1 MQFRNIVFYN
11 HWHYGD
17 LFSTRGLVT
26 DIKNQLPHLSFHYL
40 HMKNADATRDLCP
53 NVHEEFQNVLDRL
66 PQHARYAD
74 ASDTLFINTW
84 VGAYMG
90 MWPNTH
96 PSYISHRLIYQQ
108 LYKEL
113 ADKYDIRLQLSDVWH
128 YVPDID
134 YRTYNTRAADGFLI
148 SHAGNRYLF
157 CNGAVQS
164 TQSSMGDM
172 QELIHILAA
181 EYPDD
186 LFIVTEKFATH
197 LDNVVFTSDIFHQSC
212 DICEISYLSSKCD
225 LIVGK
230 NSGPFTYASTKANL
244 SDKSKMFLCLSH
256 RPEDVLPYGLDLPC
270 DFRFS
275 HITNTQQLA
284 DQLGKTLIPA
294 IKTGNLTPGFHH
306 A

>member
-1 MQFRNIVFYN
+1 MLFRNIVFYN

-26 DIKNQLPHLSFHYL
+26 DIQKQLPQAQYYYL
-40 HMKNADATRDLCP
+40 HNKSADATRDLCP
-53 NVHEEFQNVLDRL
+53 HVHEGFNDVLGQL
-66 PQHARYAD
+66 SQHARYTD
-74 ASDTLFINTW
+74 AGDTLFINTW

-113 ADKYDIRLQLSDVWH
+113 AKKYHLSLDLSDVWH

-134 YRTYNTRAADGFLI
+134 YTFYNTRAADDFLVDR
-148 SHAGNRYLF
+148 SGRKFLF

-172 QELIHILAA
+172 QELIHDLS
-181 EYPDD
+181 ERYPDD
-186 LFIVTEKFATH
+186 LLVATEKFAT
-197 LDNVVFTSDIFHQSC
+197 DRNNVVFTSDIFGKDC
-212 DICEISYLSSKCD
+212 DICEISYLSTRCH

-230 NSGPFTYASTKANL
+230 NSGPFTYASTKRNL
-244 SDKSKMFLCLSH
+244 KDNTKMFLCLSH
-256 RPEDVLPYGLDLPC
+256 RPEDVLPYGLDLDC

-275 HITNTQQLA
+275 HRTQSTEIVDIFEQI
-284 DQLGKTLIPA
+284 LIPA
-294 IKTGNLTPGFHH
+294 MKNSDLKPGFHYV
-306 A
+306 